1 MHAGLGKLGY
11 QREPQWED
19 LRMKQRLRNATGKS
33 RTALV
38 IFAVFTQAVAL
49 VARAGSAQADTLI
62 SICGY
67 AIQAAGKYRLA
78 TDLGPCSGDGI
89 DIRTGNVTLD
99 LDGYTIT
106 GPANGNGAGI
116 DVEVGGSRAK
126 GINIKGP
133 GRIQKFSYGIFLSNT
148 DNAQVQDVLLE
159 INSDYGIYVNGSVNV
174 QLQDNVFTHNGSY
187 GLLLLNSGGSQV
199 YDNYISGNG
208 NSGTSDA
215 GGLDIAGGTGSQV
228 SGNIVDSNQPFGIVL
243 FNAGQQQVEGNKI
256 YGNYSTGFR
265 IESASTGNVVRDNAA
280 EGNLIYDL
288 EDDNSGCDTN
298 NWQNNVFFTSN
309 QTCIR

>member
-67 AIQAAGKYRLA
+67 AAGKYRLA

-106 GPANGNGAGI
+106 GPAHGNGAGI
-116 DVEVGGSRAK
+116 DVEIGGSGAK
-126 GINIKGP
+126 GINIEGP
-133 GRIQKFSYGIFLSNT
+133 G
-148 DNAQVQDVLLE
+148 
-159 INSDYGIYVNGSVNV
+159 
-174 QLQDNVFTHNGSY
+174 
-187 GLLLLNSGGSQV
+187 
-199 YDNYISGNG
+199 
-208 NSGTSDA
+208 
-215 GGLDIAGGTGSQV
+215 V
-228 SGNIVDSNQPFGIVL
+228 SKS
-243 FNAGQQQVEGNKI
+243 
-256 YGNYSTGFR
+256 FR
-265 IESASTGNVVRDNAA
+265 T
-280 EGNLIYDL
+280 
-288 EDDNSGCDTN
+288 
-298 NWQNNVFFTSN
+298 VFFYLTL
-309 QTCIR
+309 QTPR